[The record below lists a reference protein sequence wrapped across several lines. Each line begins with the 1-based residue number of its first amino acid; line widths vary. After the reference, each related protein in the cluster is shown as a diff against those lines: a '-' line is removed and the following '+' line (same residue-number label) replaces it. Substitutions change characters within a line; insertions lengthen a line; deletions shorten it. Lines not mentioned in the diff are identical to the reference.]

1 MYICELR
8 VDGYGALHG
17 VTVSFDRPLTVVLGP
32 NEAGKSTL
40 LRFVRSML
48 YGFPTR
54 KEPVERGEPVNGGRH
69 GGSLLIRTADGRR
82 LLITRYADGGKSAG
96 RLLGSL
102 IVREAD
108 EPGGGGGCDDAPLS
122 WNQQMLE
129 KLVLGGV
136 SERLFRQL
144 FAITLDELNELLA
157 LQGEEIGSY
166 LYQKGLAGGAM
177 LADARRRL
185 AAEMD
190 KLYRPRGNA
199 QEINRVLAQ
208 IRELEDEIRQGR
220 ASLEEYEAKLRE
232 MERVSQ
238 SLEELA
244 LKLPQL
250 EAEEARIRAALGCRE
265 WWLKEKMLR
274 EEERE
279 LTERLANP
287 AAPVLGEEDHHA
299 WEALLGRRGEAA
311 ARLEKAMRELGQLLA
326 DRAALQWDE
335 ALLAHQEEL
344 EKLEAKRAICAVRQE
359 ELQAARAELKQ
370 AAEQAEMLAGR
381 ISPYWRAEDLARL
394 PAMAGEREALR
405 RLQQD
410 WMDAANALRNREAEA
425 ERLERQKEALRAQA
439 EQAAAAGEKAQASGV
454 RAHPKTAGVWFYA
467 AASITAAAVLL
478 LAGAAWGEWDWLPGS
493 AAPAL
498 TAAAIAGAAGAAA
511 LGARHIRRRERAKA
525 LAEAERLQFVQLE
538 RERTALAAAMD
549 REARRAERLRAEWEA
564 VRQRYR
570 LPASLTPAD
579 LPELFLAAEQGHSAL
594 RRLEASRQR
603 EAELARELERF
614 CEEAE
619 RLFAACPPP
628 AYLQADPMV
637 AVAWLH
643 GRLKEQQAVL
653 AEAQKLDAAIRGAE
667 SAVQEAREAL
677 QAAEKEMARLL
688 AAAGEKDEAAMAARL
703 QIDAR
708 RREFQRERRE
718 LKLRLEAGRTP
729 EQVRRII
736 GLLESEDAEALA
748 LKLKNA
754 EEALDGARREHAR
767 LLEQKG
773 RLAQALN
780 HLSQEAEREDA
791 RIRLAERESRLAEL
805 AERYAVLALGDRL
818 LQKTK
823 AVFEAERQPE
833 VLRLASRLFY
843 RMTAGAYARIF
854 VPVDTMQVQAVT
866 NDGRAIDS
874 PFLSRGTR
882 EQLYL
887 AMRLALAE
895 TVSRDAPL
903 PLVLDDLFVHFDRE
917 RLLSTLP
924 VLEDISSRRQVIV
937 LTCHPHIAE
946 AIGRHLPSAGT
957 VRLEGRAAGV
967 YPAFG
972 PGSSNT
978 AR

>member
-69 GGSLLIRTADGRR
+69 GGALLIRTADGRL

-96 RLLGSL
+96 RSQGSL
-102 IVREAD
+102 ILRELD
-108 EPGGGGGCDDAPLS
+108 ESGGGNARDAVPLS
-122 WNQQMLE
+122 WTQPMLE

-136 SERLFRQL
+136 PERLFRQL
-144 FAITLDELNELLA
+144 FAITLDELNELFA

-166 LYQKGLAGGAM
+166 LYQRGLAGGAM

-190 KLYRPRGNA
+190 KLYRPRGSA
-199 QEINRVLAQ
+199 QEINRVLTQ
-208 IRELEDEIRQGR
+208 IRELEDEIRRSR

-232 MERVSQ
+232 MELVSRN
-238 SLEELA
+238 LEELS

-250 EAEEARIRAALGCRE
+250 ETEEARLKAALGCRE
-265 WWLKEKMLR
+265 WWLKDKMLQ

-279 LTERLANP
+279 LAGRLADP

-311 ARLEKAMRELGQLLA
+311 ARLEKAEREIGQLRA

-335 ALLAHQEEL
+335 ALFAHQEEL

-359 ELQAARAELKQ
+359 ELQAVRAEWKQ
-370 AAEQAEMLAGR
+370 ASEQAEILASR
-381 ISPYWRAEDLARL
+381 ISPDWRAEDLANL
-394 PAMAGEREALR
+394 PAIAAEREALR
-405 RLQQD
+405 RLQQE
-410 WMDAANALRNREAEA
+410 WTDAAGSLRSLEAEA
-425 ERLERQKEALRAQA
+425 ERLERQKETLRTQA
-439 EQAAAAGEKAQASGV
+439 EPAAAGEKAPAGSV
-454 RAHPKTAGVWFYA
+454 RIPKSAGLWFYSA
-467 AASITAAAVLL
+467 AAITAAAVLL

-525 LAEAERLQFVQLE
+525 LTEAERLQFVQLE

-564 VRQRYR
+564 VCRRYR

-579 LPELFLAAEQGHSAL
+579 LPELFLAAEQGLSAL
-594 RRLEASRQR
+594 RKMEASRQR

-614 CEEAE
+614 REEAE

-628 AYLQADPMV
+628 AYLQADPML

-653 AEAQKLDAAIRGAE
+653 AKAQQLDAAIRGAE
-667 SAVQEAREAL
+667 SAAQEAREAL
-677 QAAEKEMARLL
+677 EAAENEMAGLL
-688 AAAGEKDEAAMAARL
+688 KAAGEKDKAAMAARL

-708 RREFQRERRE
+708 RRELQRERRE

-736 GLLESEDAEALA
+736 GLLESVDAEALA

-754 EEALDGARREHAR
+754 EEALDITRREHAR

-833 VLRLASRLFY
+833 VLRLASRFFSQ
-843 RMTAGAYARIF
+843 MTAGAYARIF

-866 NDGRAIDS
+866 KEGRAIDS

-917 RLLSTLP
+917 RLMSTLP
-924 VLEDISSRRQVIV
+924 VLEEISARRQVIV

-946 AIGRHLPSAGT
+946 AIGRLLPSAAT
-957 VRLEGRAAGV
+957 VRMEGRAAGAF
-967 YPAFG
+967 PASG
-972 PGSSNT
+972 PGSSDT